1 MAVVMCVVQIRID
14 TSGVKRSSDEMSV
27 VIRSSS
33 CLVQFNGRVNSVERR
48 TEINGSKSD
57 LPKPLRTIARV
68 RPCRTDLSEE
78 RLEEMVNA
86 LGRDTFVNEG
96 QVARPVD

>member
-1 MAVVMCVVQIRID
+1 MF
-14 TSGVKRSSDEMSV
+14 V
-27 VIRSSS
+27 VIRLGEYVVVWSNSTD
-33 CLVQFNGRVNSVERR
+33 VNSVEGR

-57 LPKPLRTIARV
+57 LPKPLRTIARA